1 MGDAPDDRGAERDS
15 PEQRLARIEGERDYY
30 RRISE
35 LTGRRNLADVQELSR
50 IINNLR
56 QTEEVLR
63 KTQDEL
69 ELRVAERTSELIRVN
84 ADLRNEIRDRK
95 KAEEALR
102 EREEMYRLLTETSP
116 NAVTIAGPTG
126 VVVMVN
132 ERALATYGHC
142 DDEDVVGENI
152 FRWVS
157 EESRE
162 KALKAFEDVIR
173 SGFVKDVE
181 LELIRKDSTRF
192 WGSVNASLIRDPAGQ
207 PRLIIIV
214 TTDITER
221 KKIHEELLRA
231 QKLESLSVLAGGV
244 AHDFN
249 NLMTGILGYT
259 SLMLMEADARS
270 PLYHRLKMVEQHVK
284 SATALT
290 NQLLGLARGGKYDV
304 KPVGMNVLI
313 TKAVDMFGRT
323 RKEIAI
329 HCALQEGISSV
340 EADPSQMEQVLL
352 NLFIN
357 AGQAMPGGGSLFL
370 ETRDAEIDREEAD
383 ILGLEQGRY
392 VVISVADTGIGMDD
406 ATQQRIFDPFFT
418 TKAAG
423 EGTGLGLSSAYGII
437 KNHGGSIRV
446 SSKPGKGTAFTIYLP
461 ASDKA
466 IFTKEDVTGDIPKGT
481 ETILLVDDQEIVVN
495 VSQEVLRELGYE
507 VITALSGAEA
517 IETFRRNKDRISLVI
532 LDMIMPGMNGGETYI
547 RLKEI
552 DPRVRVILSS
562 GYSRDG
568 QAQAI
573 LEDGCQGFLQ
583 KPFDIIDLAKAVRD
597 ALKI

>member
-1 MGDAPDDRGAERDS
+1 
-15 PEQRLARIEGERDYY
+15 
-30 RRISE
+30 
-35 LTGRRNLADVQELSR
+35 
-50 IINNLR
+50 
-56 QTEEVLR
+56 
-63 KTQDEL
+63 
-69 ELRVAERTSELIRVN
+69 
-84 ADLRNEIRDRK
+84 
-95 KAEEALR
+95 
-102 EREEMYRLLTETSP
+102 
-116 NAVTIAGPTG
+116 
-126 VVVMVN
+126 MVN

-142 DDEDVVGENI
+142 TDEDVVGKSI
-152 FRWVS
+152 FKWVS
-157 EESRE
+157 EEYLE
-162 KALKAFEDVIR
+162 IALNAFEDVIR

-181 LELIRKDSTRF
+181 LELIRKDGTRF
-192 WGSVNASLIRDPAGQ
+192 WGSVNASLIRDPSGQ

-214 TTDITER
+214 TRDITEW
-221 KKIHEELLRA
+221 KKMQEELLRA
-231 QKLESLSVLAGGV
+231 QKFESLSVLAGGV

-270 PLYHRLKMVEQHVK
+270 PLYHRLKMVEQQVK

-304 KPVGMNVLI
+304 KPLDMNALI

-329 HCALQEGISSV
+329 HCTLQKGISSV
-340 EADPSQMEQVLL
+340 EADQSQMEQVLL

-357 AGQAMPGGGSLFL
+357 AWQAMPGGGSLFL
-370 ETRDAEIDREEAD
+370 ETHEAEMNGEEAD

-392 VVISVADTGIGMDD
+392 VVITVADTGIGMDD

-418 TKAAG
+418 TKAVG

-446 SSKPGKGTAFTIYLP
+446 SSRPGNGTAFTICLP

-466 IFTKEDVTGDIPKGT
+466 VCTKEDVTTGDIPKGT
-481 ETILLVDDQEIVVN
+481 ETILLVDDQEIVVA
-495 VSQEVLRELGYE
+495 VGQEVLRELGYE
-507 VITALSGAEA
+507 VMTALSGAEA
-517 IETFRRNKDRISLVI
+517 IELFRLNKDRINLVI
-532 LDMIMPGMNGGETYI
+532 LDMIMPGMNGSETYT

-573 LEDGCQGFLQ
+573 LENGCQSFLQ
-583 KPFDIIDLAKAVRD
+583 KPFDIIELSKEIRNV
-597 ALKI
+597 LKI